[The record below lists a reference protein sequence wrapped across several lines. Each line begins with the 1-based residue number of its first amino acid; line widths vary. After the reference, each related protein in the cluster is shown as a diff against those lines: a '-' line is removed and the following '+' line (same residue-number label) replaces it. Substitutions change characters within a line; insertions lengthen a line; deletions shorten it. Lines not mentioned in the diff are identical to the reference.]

1 MNEKEKKEFIQGK
14 LFELQLLEK
23 HSIEMQNQMQQLLNE
38 SQELSILEE
47 SLSDLEQIKVG
58 KKFFS
63 QLGSGVFVK
72 AELNDHKNIVMNV
85 GANILVEK
93 PVAEAKDLIKKQI
106 KELDVIID
114 KMKDQ
119 FGKIAIQTELI
130 QQDLINAQSTLDK

>member
-1 MNEKEKKEFIQGK
+1 
-14 LFELQLLEK
+14 
-23 HSIEMQNQMQQLLNE
+23 
-38 SQELSILEE
+38 
-47 SLSDLEQIKVG
+47 
-58 KKFFS
+58 
-63 QLGSGVFVK
+63 
-72 AELNDHKNIVMNV
+72 MNV